1 MIEVLYGALHS
12 PLGIKVQSSD
22 RLFLRQKLYEARA
35 GLNDPDLKDL
45 SLVESPL
52 NPDHLW
58 IVRKHATE
66 I

>member
-1 MIEVLYGALHS
+1 VIELLYAALHS
-12 PLGIKVQSSD
+12 QRGIKVASSD

-35 GLNDPDLKDL
+35 ELADPDLKML
-45 SLVESPL
+45 SIVESPI

-58 IVRKHATE
+58 IVRKHEKE